1 MPQLQKSVT
10 DRCIR
15 KMRLAIYFLI
25 AVILLIFN
33 YFSVTDNSG
42 RVFLQILHL
51 NLRLIHGVMLKHM
64 NISTKHVGK
73 TLMKNSCMR

>member
-1 MPQLQKSVT
+1 MPQLQKSIT

-15 KMRLAIYFLI
+15 KMRVAIYFLI

-42 RVFLQILHL
+42 RVFLQILYL
-51 NLRLIHGVMLKHM
+51 NLRLIHGVILKHM
-64 NISTKHVGK
+64 NISAKHVEKHLQK
-73 TLMKNSCMR
+73 TVV

>member
-1 MPQLQKSVT
+1 MPQLQKSIT

-33 YFSVTDNSG
+33 YFPVTDNSG
-42 RVFLQILHL
+42 RFFLQILHL
-51 NLRLIHGVMLKHM
+51 NLRLIRGVTLKHM
-64 NISTKHVGK
+64 NISVKHVGK
-73 TLMKNSCMR
+73 TLTKNSCIR

>member
-42 RVFLQILHL
+42 RVFLQILYL
-51 NLRLIHGVMLKHM
+51 NLRLIHGVILKHM
-64 NISTKHVGK
+64 NISAKHVGK
-73 TLMKNSCMR
+73 TLTKNSCIR

>member
-1 MPQLQKSVT
+1 MPQLHKSVT

-15 KMRLAIYFLI
+15 KIRLAMYFLI

-51 NLRLIHGVMLKHM
+51 NLQLIHGVMLKHM
-64 NISTKHVGK
+64 NIRAKHVGK
-73 TLMKNSCMR
+73 ALTKNSCIR